1 MQYTTASQYAKF
13 HGMKSLKEVADMTN
27 QSSETLINWY
37 KKKRELFEVVIVGC
51 VVTKRMREMEQE
63 VDGD

>member
-1 MQYTTASQYAKF
+1 
-13 HGMKSLKEVADMTN
+13 MKSLKEVADMTN

-51 VVTKRMREMEQE
+51 VVTKRMNEMEQE